1 MRWVAYVRACWGDYV
16 ACPWARKMVAG
27 GLAVELLAIW
37 VGPWFL

>member
-1 MRWVAYVRACWGDYV
+1 MKAFAYARACWGDYV
-16 ACPWARKMVAG
+16 AHPWARKMVAG